1 MGQSTAS
8 SLTPHERILK
18 YCDLANRSGKRY
30 AWKHEKYEPECQAE
44 ARFILT
50 ELILVRPELLNAAA
64 DEEIFIKIVIAR
76 RLRNYFEAKYHA
88 EQVGVHP
95 KHGQFAGHVM
105 DPSDE
110 VSIIDEMETLFPRHG
125 NLIALWRKGFDLEE
139 MKFINRH
146 SMSIVE
152 DMIKVKRMMERSRKA
167 FLRKMN
173 EVNGEEDAEAA

>member
-1 MGQSTAS
+1 MGQSTATS
-8 SLTPHERILK
+8 MTPHERILK
-18 YCDLANRSGKRY
+18 YQDLANRSGKRY
-30 AWKHEKYEPECQAE
+30 AWKYEKYEPECQAE

-50 ELILVRPELLNAAA
+50 ELILERPELLNAAE

-76 RLRNYFEAKYHA
+76 RLRDYYKVRSQQ

-95 KHGQFAGHVM
+95 KHGTFGGHLT
-105 DPSDE
+105 DPTDE
-110 VSIIDEMETLFPRHG
+110 ISIVDEMEALFPRQS

-152 DMIKVKRMMERSRKA
+152 DMIKVKRMLERSRKA
-167 FLRKMN
+167 FARKL
-173 EVNGEEDAEAA
+173 EEAGDAEAA